1 MNDDVL
7 FTTLYAC
14 LTAYTELLCT
24 LYKVLFMACVK
35 FYQNENLSE
44 ESFSLAVACVL
55 CVYVCVCFVNFI
67 ESEMEVQS

>member
-1 MNDDVL
+1 
-7 FTTLYAC
+7 
-14 LTAYTELLCT
+14 
-24 LYKVLFMACVK
+24 MACVK

>member
-55 CVYVCVCFVNFI
+55 RVYVCVCFVNFI
-67 ESEMEVQS
+67 ESEMEVRS